1 MNKLLTYLTTTGSF
15 GAIVGALGDLAQMRD
30 RRYEVKYTGGAP
42 DATWRWAVG
51 LPISW
56 ANVSLNSLGGKASA
70 PGVPYQAL
78 RHALGLYN
86 NESIVVQQPSS
97 ELSPAPG
104 RLLAAG
110 PLDSNYTK
118 SPNVT
123 NIIHNITGLPIGTYG
138 LWEQPGGGGQYA
150 VWKLQSF
157 MIKVSLSSLRMLQTL
172 WCHTYRLIYC
182 LNVSPMA
189 EF

>member
-1 MNKLLTYLTTTGSF
+1 M
-15 GAIVGALGDLAQMRD
+15 GALGDLAQMRGTQ
-30 RRYEVKYTGGAP
+30 YKVKYAGETP

-51 LPISW
+51 LPTSW
-56 ANVSLNSLGGKASA
+56 ANESLYSLGQKASA
-70 PGVPYQAL
+70 PGIPYQAL
-78 RHALGLYN
+78 QDALGLYSN
-86 NESIVVQQPSS
+86 ASIVVLSS
-97 ELSPAPG
+97 EVSPAPA
-104 RLLAAG
+104 RRLAAG
-110 PLDSNYTK
+110 PQASNFTM

-123 NIIHNITGLPIGTYG
+123 NIIHNLAGLPVGTYG